1 MAQHPEW
8 NFPILTK
15 TPDAVHIW
23 QQKLESLEKSS
34 RLLCST
40 PVRGT
45 VAILRDIRSLRLMTI
60 GLRNFTISK
69 IDVSSLDQ
77 LFLPNEAII
86 MVETST
92 SSVSFRSSELSQ
104 PI

>member
-1 MAQHPEW
+1 
-8 NFPILTK
+8 
-15 TPDAVHIW
+15 
-23 QQKLESLEKSS
+23 
-34 RLLCST
+34 
-40 PVRGT
+40 
-45 VAILRDIRSLRLMTI
+45 
-60 GLRNFTISK
+60 
-69 IDVSSLDQ
+69 VSSLDQ